1 MVSKTIE
8 LRKVIISLLNQT
20 NKEVYY
26 ENASDTAL
34 LPYIVYELENVN
46 FGNTGRD
53 DIILTIDIWDK
64 NLDSTNIE
72 ILADQVE
79 KLFDGTNNPTS
90 TVLPTFYAVG
100 RYSRPDEDKT
110 IRRRELRF
118 QIQNY
123 YIGA

>member
-20 NKEVYY
+20 NKEVYS
-26 ENASDTAL
+26 ENASDKAL
-34 LPYIVYELENVN
+34 FPYIVYELESVD

-64 NLDSTNIE
+64 NMDSTNVE
-72 ILADQVE
+72 TLADQVE

-100 RYSRPDEDKT
+100 RYSRT
-110 IRRRELRF
+110 RR
-118 QIQNY
+118 
-123 YIGA
+123 G